1 MVGYVMWCRREAA
14 MGLPNTTGHL
24 HSIAARQPESKQTRY
39 KHHKGQKQTNIESLF
54 HHHESFLSSLK
65 IEASFT
71 VRVVKTRV
79 SWICSQEFSSVTRQV
94 SDLI

>member
-1 MVGYVMWCRREAA
+1 

-54 HHHESFLSSLK
+54 HHHESFLSSQDRG
-65 IEASFT
+65 EFY
-71 VRVVKTRV
+71 
-79 SWICSQEFSSVTRQV
+79 SQSCQDQGIM
-94 SDLI
+94 DLLTGVQLCNKAGQ